1 MKRGDII
8 IIGIV
13 IVLVGLFWGFNTW
26 RSQVGEGDQVIVEVR
41 INGHVADRF
50 PLDEDLEKEYETAYG
65 HNHLLIKDNVAT
77 ISDADCPD
85 QICVETKDATKPG
98 DAIVCVPNRFTVELI
113 GEGGDIDVLS
123 Q

>member
-8 IIGIV
+8 IVGVFIIIIGV
-13 IVLVGLFWGFNTW
+13 IFGVNTW
-26 RSQVGEGDQVIVEVR
+26 RSQVSEGDSVIVEVR
-41 INGHVADRF
+41 INGQVEDRF
-50 PLDEDLEKEYETAYG
+50 PLDEDVEKEYETVYG
-65 HNHLLIKDNVAT
+65 HNHLVIKDHIAT

-85 QICVETKDATKPG
+85 QICVDTKDATKPG

>member
-13 IVLVGLFWGFNTW
+13 VVLVGLFLGINTW
-26 RSQVGEGDQVIVEVR
+26 RNQVRDGDKIVVEVR
-41 INGHVADRF
+41 INGHVKDRF
-50 PLDEDLEKEYETAYG
+50 SLDEDIEKEYDTIYG
-65 HNHLLIKDNVAT
+65 HNHLIIRDHVAT

-85 QICVETKDATKPG
+85 QICVKTKDATKPG
-98 DAIVCVPNRFTVELI
+98 DAIVCVPNRFTIELI